1 MAKTT
6 KAQFLK
12 EMAEREIRLRKLIS
26 SATMGG
32 FDDNSSAARKA
43 RRERCRDNP
52 EQFLQTYLP
61 HYAVVKSAPFHPEID
76 KAGEIRN
83 RIAVIAAFR
92 GSAKTTRA
100 LILDYLMDICYE
112 REPFVLIGSETENQ
126 AANFVMQIRIELE
139 ENDRIKCDFF
149 DGEIPKGPKWGDNN
163 LITSNGVRVTSRSV
177 KQRVRGMIHRGQR
190 PTKMTVDDIEDD
202 ESARS
207 PDQTKAKLNW
217 IKSKVL
223 PGFDPRGW
231 KLRVLG
237 NIFHNQGVLARL
249 VKDEDENGR
258 KRYFSLVI
266 NAEDEEGNP
275 TWPDWFP
282 RETLASIK
290 SQIGTVA
297 YNKEY
302 MNRPT
307 DPGGLFL
314 EEWLV
319 ACAYKFADLKTG
331 NLQIVLAIDPALGI
345 PGKDYSAVVALGF
358 DPTQGLYF
366 LVACYIKIARPR
378 KTAEVAKEMSGPPLE
393 PICLAVESN
402 GFQELLA
409 DHAAELL
416 SHLPV
421 AKIAHYEKSK
431 ESRIAELSFPIEM
444 AKIRFDRT
452 VGDTQLLIDQLLYYG
467 GAGVKDD
474 GPDALQVAY
483 ERLQRLLCGGSAY
496 ESVRKR
502 ETEKQ
507 LEGWL

>member
-12 EMAEREIRLRKLIS
+12 EMAERETKLRKLIS
-26 SATMGG
+26 SSTAGG
-32 FDDNSSAARKA
+32 FDDNSPDARKA
-43 RRERCRDNP
+43 RKKRCRDDH
-52 EQFLQTYLP
+52 EQFLQTYMP
-61 HYAVVKSAPFHPEID
+61 HYSVVEPAPFHHEINE
-76 KAGEIRN
+76 AGKIRN
-83 RIAVIAAFR
+83 QIVVIAAFR
-92 GSAKTTRA
+92 GSAKTTLA
-100 LILDYLMDICYE
+100 LILDYIMDICYE
-112 REPFVLIGSETENQ
+112 REPFILVGSETENQ

-139 ENDRIKCDFF
+139 ENDRIKGDFF

-163 LITSNGVRVTSRSV
+163 LITRNGVRVTARSV

-202 ESARS
+202 ESAQS

-237 NIFHNQGVLARL
+237 NIFHSKGVIASL
-249 VKDEDENGR
+249 VNDEDEKGR

-275 TWPDWFP
+275 TWPAWFP
-282 RETLASIK
+282 RETLDRIK
-290 SQIGTVA
+290 QQIGTIA

-319 ACAYKFADLKTG
+319 ACAYKFADLKTE

-345 PGKDYSAVVALGF
+345 PGKDYSAVIVLGF

-366 LVACYIKIARPR
+366 VVACYIKTARPR
-378 KTAEVAKEMSGPPLE
+378 KTAEVAKEMSGPPLK
-393 PICLAVESN
+393 PVCLAVESN

-409 DHAAELL
+409 EHVADLL
-416 SHLPV
+416 PHLPV
-421 AKIAHYEKSK
+421 AKIDHHEKSK
-431 ESRIAELSFPIEM
+431 DSRIAELSFPVEM
-444 AKIRFDRT
+444 AKIRFDKT
-452 VGDTQLLIDQLLYYG
+452 IGDTPLLIDQLLYYG
-467 GAGVKDD
+467 GAGVHDD

-483 ERLQRLLCGGSAY
+483 ERLQRLLCGGPVY

-502 ETEKQ
+502 GFEEAMQ
-507 LEGWL
+507 GFV